1 MMGLVVIMLMV
12 FQMCGELVLL
22 GVGLQGMCGRGWRVM
37 EDVCEDGMQNLGGK
51 LALMFM
57 RAHVWLGGSSGGGS
71 DIFF

>member
-1 MMGLVVIMLMV
+1 MEGDSGII
-12 FQMCGELVLL
+12 
-22 GVGLQGMCGRGWRVM
+22 M

-51 LALMFM
+51 LALMLM